1 MTERTFL
8 PAANNETDV
17 QKIADWYGWQVEED
31 NDGQLIVYT
40 DVPEGAPQV
49 AQVAAACYG
58 WDYDSDNYGAI
69 LLYTGVYSD
78 EQIRRDEK
86 NGLYP
91 DKWDPAN

>member
-31 NDGQLIVYT
+31 NSGQLIIYT
-40 DVPEGAPQV
+40 DIPEGAPEV
-49 AQVAAACYG
+49 AQEAAEIYN
-58 WDYDSDNYGAI
+58 WDYDSDNLGAI

-91 DKWDPAN
+91 SKWDPAN